1 MTISQSSSSDSSS
14 RGEGRRVGTS
24 AIAAAVAFGRFV
36 GLALAR
42 WRERRRAKA
51 DLARLAGV
59 GDYLLLDIGLD
70 PELARRNPAALLDQI
85 VRDR

>member
-14 RGEGRRVGTS
+14 RGEGRFGTS

-36 GLALAR
+36 GLALAG

-51 DLARLAGV
+51 DLVRLAEA
-59 GDYLLLDIGLD
+59 GDYLLLDVGLD
-70 PELARRNPAALLDQI
+70 PELARRNPAALLDQL